1 MVGIEIQ
8 INKTTFVLN
17 NLRKMGAQPECYFGL
32 VKPSNNIIKPEIH
45 EDNNKLKKDSRKAYD
60 ERMSCI
66 RW

>member
-1 MVGIEIQ
+1 
-8 INKTTFVLN
+8 
-17 NLRKMGAQPECYFGL
+17 MGAQPECYFGL